1 MKEWL
6 KTYFCEFNV
15 CVMFYE
21 KAHIRPCKCRLGS
34 VVLLK
39 GQNRRIAK
47 ALQKAGKKKVLQR
60 FRCIYELSRAWFS
73 HAASTSSNL

>member
-1 MKEWL
+1 MKEWR

-15 CVMFYE
+15 HVMFYQ

-39 GQNRRIAK
+39 GQNRRIAEV
-47 ALQKAGKKKVLQR
+47 LQKAGNKKVLPK
-60 FRCIYELSRAWFS
+60 FW
-73 HAASTSSNL
+73 